1 MQYGRPESD
10 NPRSSLG
17 ISPKQGAAAA
27 FAAVNGRPA
36 APGRVQALLRLPNA
50 AAPAR
55 PLQAGR
61 GAFILA
67 RIPGNFNRAFKK
79 SLLHFP
85 FTYDIIPLMLNG

>member
-10 NPRSSLG
+10 NPRSALG
-17 ISPKQGAAAA
+17 ISPKQGAAA
-27 FAAVNGRPA
+27 FAAVNGRP

-61 GAFILA
+61 GALILA
-67 RIPGNFNRAFKK
+67 RVPNSFNHTLKK
-79 SLLHFP
+79 SLLHFS
-85 FTYDIIPLMLNG
+85 FTYDIIPLMFNG

>member
-10 NPRSSLG
+10 NPRSALG
-17 ISPKQGAAAA
+17 ISPKQGAAA
-27 FAAVNGRPA
+27 FAAGNGRPA

-61 GAFILA
+61 GALILA
-67 RIPGNFNRAFKK
+67 RIPGNFNHTLKK
-79 SLLHFP
+79 SLLHFS
-85 FTYDIIPLMLNG
+85 FTYDIIPLMFNG

>member
-1 MQYGRPESD
+1 MQNGRPKSGS
-10 NPRSSLG
+10 PRSSLG
-17 ISPKQGAAAA
+17 ISPKQGAAA

-61 GAFILA
+61 GALILA
-67 RIPGNFNRAFKK
+67 RIPGNFNHTLKK
-79 SLLHFP
+79 SLLHFS
-85 FTYDIIPLMLNG
+85 FTYDIIPLMFNG